1 MHMRKLI
8 VALIVGLMSVVGLSA
23 RENSPWRE
31 VQTIIIPQS
40 VNIYTGVTKSGNPKA
55 WIELPEIGKVTVS
68 PTSAE
73 KFKAGDVQ
81 LELVK
86 WYRDDTKAYKY
97 SVRQVKG
104 SKTSSKSASKDV
116 NLSGVFK

>member
-1 MHMRKLI
+1 MHMRKFI
-8 VALIVGLMSVVGLSA
+8 IALIVGLMSVVGLSA

-31 VQTIIIPQS
+31 VQTVVIPQS
-40 VNIYTGVTKSGNPKA
+40 VQIHTGVTKSGNPKA
-55 WIELPEIGKVTVS
+55 WIELPEVGKVTVS

-73 KFKAGDVQ
+73 KFKSGEVK

-104 SKTSSKSASKDV
+104 SKTSVKSASKDV

>member
-1 MHMRKLI
+1 MKKFI
-8 VALIVGLMSVVGLSA
+8 VALIIGLMSAVGLSA
-23 RENSPWRE
+23 RENSLWRE
-31 VQTIIIPQS
+31 VQTVVIPQS
-40 VNIYTGVTKSGNPKA
+40 VQIHTGVTKSGNPKA
-55 WIELPEIGKVTVS
+55 WIELPEVGKVTVS

-104 SKTSSKSASKDV
+104 SKTPSKSASKDV
-116 NLSGVFK
+116 NLMGLFR